1 MNYSLTNYIVIIIS
15 SLILV
20 SCSKDDTK
28 STGST
33 ETCSSE
39 IITPSVTSV
48 MPNDGVNNVSLDTN
62 ISITFSIKMDDRFV
76 KASTIGTW
84 CTSSVQVSSDNFSS
98 CVKMSSDPTTDDNK
112 TFSFT
117 PSSNLDNGSNY
128 KIKVTTAAVEYCNWT
143 PLSSEYITPSGFT
156 TID

>member
-1 MNYSLTNYIVIIIS
+1 
-15 SLILV
+15 
-20 SCSKDDTK
+20 
-28 STGST
+28 
-33 ETCSSE
+33 
-39 IITPSVTSV
+39 
-48 MPNDGVNNVSLDTN
+48 
-62 ISITFSIKMDDRFV
+62 MDDRFV

-84 CTSSVQVSSDNFSS
+84 CLSSIQVSSDNFSS